1 MQIGFGRIRLIL
13 ATVAMATAGTAV
25 RAERPMSVDDAGTLT
40 RGDAKLEF
48 GWSKDDE
55 TRGFEGAVGYG
66 PIDNVEVEVSFAR
79 ARDGSVSPSASLRA
93 LGAAIKWVPLQAE
106 TGLSAGLKYEYGN
119 EHAVGDSSA
128 HVQSLLGLASW
139 AFAGGPL
146 LHLNVGREWAREEGS
161 GSAANTWGIGFDL
174 PFTEALHGT
183 VESYGAENSSPDRA
197 VGLRY
202 ELRDGLKFSGAI
214 GRGNDR
220 SFANV
225 GVAWEF

>member
-13 ATVAMATAGTAV
+13 ATVALATAGTAV

-40 RGDAKLEF
+40 RAMPS
-48 GWSKDDE
+48 WSLAGART
-55 TRGFEGAVGYG
+55 TRPGA
-66 PIDNVEVEVSFAR
+66 SKAR
-79 ARDGSVSPSASLRA
+79 WAMARSITSRWKSPSHAPAMAASPQAPRFGHRGLPSNGFLCKPRPVCPQGSSTSMA
-93 LGAAIKWVPLQAE
+93 MSMRWGFVCSRPILARSGELG
-106 TGLSAGLKYEYGN
+106 
-119 EHAVGDSSA
+119 
-128 HVQSLLGLASW
+128 
-139 AFAGGPL
+139 FAGGPL

-220 SFANV
+220 SFANL